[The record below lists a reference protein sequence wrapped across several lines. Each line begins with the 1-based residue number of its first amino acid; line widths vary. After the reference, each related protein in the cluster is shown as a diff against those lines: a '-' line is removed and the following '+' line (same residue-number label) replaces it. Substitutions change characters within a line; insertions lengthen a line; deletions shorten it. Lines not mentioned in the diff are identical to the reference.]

1 MSAISSLSSFLQN
14 LSLVQTSQNNIAKL
28 TYQVD
33 TGLKSQDLQGYGTE
47 ANQLLNLQSGQTTEQ
62 NYVSNNTQTQTI
74 TSAYDSTLGQL
85 STDATTLNASL
96 DAFSATDTISAAN
109 LKTLVN
115 SLSVDIAA
123 TLNTQ
128 VGDRYLYG
136 GTRYATAPVGDLTA
150 YLNNAA
156 NVPTIVAAVPP
167 STTPTV
173 QPLTVASTT
182 IPSPQTVPP
191 TLPVPGYDSQA
202 ATLNASPAPS
212 AAVLAAAGQTYA
224 TQTTAIANNQTATY
238 GVSSNDPTFQH
249 LVYALQN
256 ALAAANISPTT
267 PALQANQQ
275 AYLDQ
280 AKSEIETVLNGV
292 TAVAAVAASAGPPAV
307 AAVAAVAGVSGIP
320 GLQDTNGLAEET
332 IANANTVHNQTLATL
347 QSQITTIT
355 QVDPATVA
363 AELSAAQTQLEG
375 SYKVVSSV
383 LSDTLLNYLK

>member
-14 LSLVQTSQNNIAKL
+14 LSLVQTSQNNIANL

-33 TGLKSQDLQGYGTE
+33 TGLKSQDLSGYGTE
-47 ANQLLNLQSGQTTEQ
+47 ANQLLNLQSAQTTEQ

-74 TSAYDSTLGQL
+74 TSAYDTTLSQL

-96 DAFSATDTISAAN
+96 DAFSATDTISATN
-109 LKTLVN
+109 LNTLVN

-128 VGDRYLYG
+128 VGDRYIYG
-136 GTRYATAPVGDLTA
+136 GTRYTTAPVGDLTS
-150 YLNNAA
+150 YIQNNPPNYTA
-156 NVPTIVAAVPP
+156 PSVAA
-167 STTPTV
+167 
-173 QPLTVASTT
+173 LTVTDGKT
-182 IPSPQTVPP
+182 VPGTLPSPQTTPP
-191 TLPVPGYDSQA
+191 TVLVPGYDSQA
-202 ATLNASPAPS
+202 ATLNASTTPT
-212 AAVLAAAGQTYA
+212 AAVIASATQTVT
-224 TQTTAIANNQTATY
+224 TQTTAVANNQTTSY
-238 GVSSNDPTFQH
+238 GISSNDPTIQH

-256 ALAAANISPTT
+256 AYAASTQSTT
-267 PALQANQQ
+267 TAAGQAQQQ
-275 AYLDQ
+275 AYLNQ
-280 AKSEIETVLNGV
+280 AKSEIEMVLNGV
-292 TAVAAVAASAGPPAV
+292 TAVAASAGPPAV
-307 AAVAAVAGVSGIP
+307 AAVAAVAGLP
-320 GLQDTNGLAEET
+320 GLQDTNGMAET
-332 IANANTVHNQTLATL
+332 VVANANTVHNQTLATL